1 MTKIIRITVDNVTMT
16 KEQALKDA
24 AECHDQCGIPVEVQS
39 TLGDPIAYFVDGK
52 DRKSVV

>member
-16 KEQALKDA
+16 KEQTLKDA

-39 TLGDPIAYFVDGK
+39 ILGDPIAYFVDGK
-52 DRKSVV
+52 CIMY